1 MTGLEPEL
9 GMPLPGATPT
19 EVRAA
24 LTWNLRSALNV
35 AALQC
40 DFAPTLLTV
49 DHYNAMLKDHNA
61 ELKASFDTLNGYFVR
76 TAKTKAAGQSA
87 FDRFGTRTYSA
98 FSTVAAQ
105 YGFCQT
111 ASKIGSAAIFA
122 PRGQLGDVAVN
133 YMREMR
139 NSLIPYGEQQFPRAF
154 YSRTYLFLPDFQPDL
169 LAQGPVQTSAI
180 AGREAEAPAH
190 DHADSGLAQPQPLVR
205 LQRQAPARA
214 LHDQRDRRR
223 LAGRVARGVAGVE
236 RLDQQMGEI
245 PALHRVDIA
254 ARLRPDQLELVA
266 ACAGPPRSPPW
277 G

>member
-1 MTGLEPEL
+1 MRIMAGALLAAGLFAGLFSSRPAQAQFFLKSYDFRGGPVTGLEPEL

-49 DHYNAMLKDHNA
+49 DHYNAMLKDHSA
-61 ELKASFDTLNGYFVR
+61 ELKDAFDTLNGYFVR

-111 ASKIGSAAIFA
+111 AGKIGSAAIFA
-122 PRGQLGDVAVN
+122 PRGHLGEVAVN

-154 YSRTYLFLPDFQPDL
+154 YSRTYLFIPDFQPDCWRK
-169 LAQGPVQTSAI
+169 GRYDVSYCGTSNKKKK
-180 AGREAEAPAH
+180 R
-190 DHADSGLAQPQPLVR
+190 
-205 LQRQAPARA
+205 
-214 LHDQRDRRR
+214 
-223 LAGRVARGVAGVE
+223 
-236 RLDQQMGEI
+236 
-245 PALHRVDIA
+245 
-254 ARLRPDQLELVA
+254 
-266 ACAGPPRSPPW
+266 
-277 G
+277 